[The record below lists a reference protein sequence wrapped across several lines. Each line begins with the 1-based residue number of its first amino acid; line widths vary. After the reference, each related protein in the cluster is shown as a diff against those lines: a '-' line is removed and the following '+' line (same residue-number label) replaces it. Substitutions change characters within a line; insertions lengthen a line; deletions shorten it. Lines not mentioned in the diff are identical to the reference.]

1 MSNGK
6 RYYWLKLHDDFFNS
20 KRIKKMRRM
29 AGGDTYTIIY
39 LKLQLM
45 AMKKDGVLTFSG
57 LEPTFAEELA
67 LDLDEEVDDVRM
79 TLAYLVSC
87 GLAESNGEATLFF
100 PYAVENVG
108 SEGASSARVR
118 AFRERQNTEAL
129 PEALHCNISVTE
141 RREEKEIEK
150 RDRDREEK
158 REEKTRARDP
168 FSAFVMNQD
177 DQDLTDAL
185 LTWLS
190 EMSAGGS
197 PLTPKEQ
204 GEILDKLRLEFPR
217 DEWIPAIQRST
228 EKKWR
233 SVYQRSGDRKTAKK
247 AAEKKAMTEREKYW
261 AEPVPAEETER
272 LLRKIKEM
280 ESWNGD
286 E

>member
-1 MSNGK
+1 MSGK

-57 LEPTFAEELA
+57 LEPSFAEELA

-87 GLAESNGEATLFF
+87 GLAESNGDATLFF

-108 SEGASSARVR
+108 SEGASAARVR

-141 RREEKEIEK
+141 RKRREEIEK
-150 RDRDREEK
+150 RDREEIEK
-158 REEKTRARDP
+158 REDARARDP
-168 FSAFVMNQD
+168 FSAFAMNED
-177 DQDLTDAL
+177 DQELTDAL
-185 LTWLS
+185 MTWLS
-190 EMSAGGS
+190 EMSDTGKPLS
-197 PLTPKEQ
+197 PKDQ

-217 DEWIPAIQRST
+217 AEWLPAIRRSA
-228 EKKWR
+228 ERKWR
-233 SVYQRSGDRKTAKK
+233 TVYPRKEDKK
-247 AAEKKAMTEREKYW
+247 ASKMTEQQKAW
-261 AEPVPAEETER
+261 SAPIPAEETER
-272 LLRKIKEM
+272 LIRLTKEM
-280 ESWNGD
+280 EERD

>member
-108 SEGASSARVR
+108 SEGASAARVR

-141 RREEKEIEK
+141 RRDREEKEK

-158 REEKTRARDP
+158 EKTRARDP

-177 DQDLTDAL
+177 DQDLTDAI
-185 LTWLS
+185 LTWQS
-190 EMSAGGS
+190 EMAGSGS
-197 PLTPKEQ
+197 PLSPKEQ

-233 SVYQRSGDRKTAKK
+233 SIYPRSGDRKTAKK

-280 ESWNGD
+280 EAWNETD
-286 E
+286 

>member
-1 MSNGK
+1 MSTGK

-87 GLAESNGEATLFF
+87 GLAESNGEAALFF
-100 PYAVENVG
+100 PYAVDNVG
-108 SEGASSARVR
+108 SEGASAARVR
-118 AFRERQNTEAL
+118 AFRGRQNAEAL

-141 RREEKEIEK
+141 RREEKEK
-150 RDRDREEK
+150 RDREEIEK

-168 FSAFVMNQD
+168 FSAFAMNED

-190 EMSAGGS
+190 EMADSGRPLS
-197 PLTPKEQ
+197 PKDQ

-217 DEWIPAIQRST
+217 AEWIPAIKRSA
-228 EKKWR
+228 EKRWR
-233 SVYQRSGDRKTAKK
+233 TVYPRKEDKK
-247 AAEKKAMTEREKYW
+247 AAAQKKQQDAW
-261 AEPVPAEETER
+261 SAPVPAEDTER
-272 LLRKIKEM
+272 LLRKIQEM
-280 ESWNGD
+280 EES

>member
-1 MSNGK
+1 MSGK

-57 LEPTFAEELA
+57 LEPSFAEELA
-67 LDLDEEVDDVRM
+67 LDMDEEVDDVRM

-87 GLAESNGEATLFF
+87 GLAESNGDATLFF

-108 SEGASSARVR
+108 SEGASAARVR
-118 AFRERQNTEAL
+118 AFRERQNAEAL

-141 RREEKEIEK
+141 RKRREEIEK
-150 RDRDREEK
+150 RDREEIEK
-158 REEKTRARDP
+158 REDARARDP
-168 FSAFVMNQD
+168 FSAFAMNED
-177 DQDLTDAL
+177 DQELTDAL
-185 LTWLS
+185 MTWLS
-190 EMSAGGS
+190 EMSDTGKPLS
-197 PLTPKEQ
+197 PKDQ

-217 DEWIPAIQRST
+217 AEWLPAIRRSA
-228 EKKWR
+228 ERKWR
-233 SVYQRSGDRKTAKK
+233 TVYPRKEDRKTAKQTEQQK
-247 AAEKKAMTEREKYW
+247 AWSA
-261 AEPVPAEETER
+261 PIPASETER
-272 LLRKIKEM
+272 LIRLTKEM
-280 ESWNGD
+280 EERD

>member
-108 SEGASSARVR
+108 SEGASAARVR
-118 AFRERQNTEAL
+118 AFRERQNAEAL

-141 RREEKEIEK
+141 RREEKEK
-150 RDRDREEK
+150 RDREEIEK

-168 FSAFVMNQD
+168 FSAFAMNEE

-190 EMSAGGS
+190 EMADSGRPLS
-197 PLTPKEQ
+197 PKDQ
-204 GEILDKLRLEFPR
+204 GEILDKLRMEFTR
-217 DEWIPAIQRST
+217 AEWIPAIKRS
-228 EKKWR
+228 
-233 SVYQRSGDRKTAKK
+233 
-247 AAEKKAMTEREKYW
+247 AEKRWRTVYPRKEDKKVVAQKKQKDAW
-261 AEPVPAEETER
+261 SAPVPAEETER
-272 LLRKIKEM
+272 LLRKAKEM
-280 ESWNGD
+280 EAWKD
-286 E
+286 DAE

>member
-1 MSNGK
+1 LSGK

-57 LEPTFAEELA
+57 LEPSFAEELA

-87 GLAESNGEATLFF
+87 GLAESNGDATLFF

-108 SEGASSARVR
+108 SEGASAARVR

-141 RREEKEIEK
+141 RKRREEIEK
-150 RDRDREEK
+150 RDREEIEK
-158 REEKTRARDP
+158 REDARARDP
-168 FSAFVMNQD
+168 FSAFAMNED
-177 DQDLTDAL
+177 DQELTDAL
-185 LTWLS
+185 MTWLS
-190 EMSAGGS
+190 EMSDTGKPLS
-197 PLTPKEQ
+197 PKDQ

-217 DEWIPAIQRST
+217 AEWLPAIRRSA
-228 EKKWR
+228 ERKWR
-233 SVYQRSGDRKTAKK
+233 TVYPRKEDKK
-247 AAEKKAMTEREKYW
+247 AAKMTEQQKAW
-261 AEPVPAEETER
+261 SAPIPAEETER
-272 LLRKIKEM
+272 LIRLTKEM
-280 ESWNGD
+280 EERD

>member
-87 GLAESNGEATLFF
+87 GLAESNGEASLFF

-108 SEGASSARVR
+108 SEGASAQRMRELR
-118 AFRERQNTEAL
+118 ARQNAEAL
-129 PEALHCNISVTE
+129 PEASHCDISVTE
-141 RREEKEIEK
+141 RKRREETEK
-150 RDRDREEK
+150 RDREEIEK
-158 REEKTRARDP
+158 EKTRTHARDP
-168 FSAFVMNQD
+168 FSAFAMNEE
-177 DQDLTDAL
+177 DQSLTDAL
-185 LTWLS
+185 MTWLS
-190 EMSAGGS
+190 EMSDGGS
-197 PLTPKEQ
+197 PLTVKEQ
-204 GEILDKLRLEFPR
+204 GEILDKLRSEFPR
-217 DEWIPAIQRST
+217 DEWIPAIKRSA
-228 EKKWR
+228 EKRWR
-233 SVYQRSGDRKTAKK
+233 SVFRRKEDRKTVEQKK
-247 AAEKKAMTEREKYW
+247 QRDKW
-261 AEPVPAEETER
+261 SEPVPAEDTER
-272 LLRKIKEM
+272 LLRKTREM
-280 ESWNGD
+280 EAWD
-286 E
+286 ETD

>member
-1 MSNGK
+1 MSTGK

-108 SEGASSARVR
+108 SEGASAARVR
-118 AFRERQNTEAL
+118 AFRERQNAEAL

-158 REEKTRARDP
+158 EKTRTRDP
-168 FSAFVMNQD
+168 FSAFAMNEN

-185 LTWLS
+185 MTWLS
-190 EMSAGGS
+190 EMADSGK
-197 PLTPKEQ
+197 PLSPKEQ
-204 GEILDKLRLEFPR
+204 GEILTKLRTEFPR
-217 DEWIPAIQRST
+217 AEWLPAIRRSA
-228 EKKWR
+228 ERKWR
-233 SVYQRSGDRKTAKK
+233 TVYPRKEDRKTAKLDEQQK
-247 AAEKKAMTEREKYW
+247 AW
-261 AEPVPAEETER
+261 AAPIPASETER
-272 LLRKIKEM
+272 LIRLTKEM
-280 ESWNGD
+280 EERD
-286 E
+286 ENMR

>member
-1 MSNGK
+1 MSGK

-57 LEPTFAEELA
+57 LEPSFAEELA

-87 GLAESNGEATLFF
+87 GLAESNGDATLFF

-108 SEGASSARVR
+108 SEGASAARVR

-141 RREEKEIEK
+141 RKRREEIEK
-150 RDRDREEK
+150 RDREEIEK
-158 REEKTRARDP
+158 REDARARDP
-168 FSAFVMNQD
+168 FSAFAMNED
-177 DQDLTDAL
+177 DQELTDAL
-185 LTWLS
+185 MTWLS
-190 EMSAGGS
+190 EMSDTGKPLS
-197 PLTPKEQ
+197 PKDQ

-217 DEWIPAIQRST
+217 AEWLPAIRRSA
-228 EKKWR
+228 ERKWR
-233 SVYQRSGDRKTAKK
+233 TVYPRKEDKK
-247 AAEKKAMTEREKYW
+247 AAKMTEQQKAW
-261 AEPVPAEETER
+261 SAPIPAEETER
-272 LLRKIKEM
+272 LIRLTKEM
-280 ESWNGD
+280 EERD

>member
-87 GLAESNGEATLFF
+87 GLAESNGQASLFF

-108 SEGASSARVR
+108 SEGASAARVR
-118 AFRERQNTEAL
+118 AFRERQNAEAL
-129 PEALHCNISVTE
+129 PEALHCNNSVTE
-141 RREEKEIEK
+141 RKRREEIEK
-150 RDRDREEK
+150 RDREEIEK
-158 REEKTRARDP
+158 REEKTHERDP
-168 FSAFVMNQD
+168 FSAFAMNED

-190 EMSAGGS
+190 EMADSGRPLS
-197 PLTPKEQ
+197 PKDQ
-204 GEILDKLRLEFPR
+204 GEILDKLRAEFPR
-217 DEWIPAIQRST
+217 DEWIPAIKRST
-228 EKKWR
+228 EKRWR
-233 SVYQRSGDRKTAKK
+233 SVFRRKEDRKAVEQKK
-247 AAEKKAMTEREKYW
+247 QRDKW
-261 AEPVPAEETER
+261 SEPVPAEDTER
-272 LLRKIKEM
+272 LLRKTREM
-280 ESWNGD
+280 EAWD
-286 E
+286 EAD

>member
-108 SEGASSARVR
+108 SEGASAQRMRDLR
-118 AFRERQNTEAL
+118 ARQNAAAL
-129 PEALHCNISVTE
+129 PEASQCDISVTE
-141 RREEKEIEK
+141 RKRREEKEK
-150 RDRDREEK
+150 RDREEIEK

-168 FSAFVMNQD
+168 FSAFAMNED

-190 EMSAGGS
+190 EMADSGRPLS
-197 PLTPKEQ
+197 PKDQ
-204 GEILDKLRLEFPR
+204 GEILDKLRAEFTR
-217 DEWIPAIQRST
+217 AEWIPAIKRSA
-228 EKKWR
+228 EKRWR
-233 SVYQRSGDRKTAKK
+233 TVYPRKEDKK
-247 AAEKKAMTEREKYW
+247 AVAQKKQKDKW
-261 AEPVPAEETER
+261 SEPVPAEDTER
-272 LLRKIKEM
+272 LIRLTKEM
-280 ESWNGD
+280 QDGRP
-286 E
+286 

>member
-108 SEGASSARVR
+108 SEGASAARVR
-118 AFRERQNTEAL
+118 AFRERQNAEAL

-141 RREEKEIEK
+141 RREEKEK
-150 RDRDREEK
+150 RDREEIEK
-158 REEKTRARDP
+158 REEKTRVPARDP
-168 FSAFVMNQD
+168 FSAFAMNEE

-190 EMSAGGS
+190 EMADSGRPLS
-197 PLTPKEQ
+197 PKDQ
-204 GEILDKLRLEFPR
+204 GEILDKLRTEFTR
-217 DEWIPAIQRST
+217 AEWIPAIKRSA
-228 EKKWR
+228 EKRWR
-233 SVYQRSGDRKTAKK
+233 TVYPRKEDKK
-247 AAEKKAMTEREKYW
+247 AVAQKKQKEARS
-261 AEPVPAEETER
+261 EPVPAEDTER
-272 LLRKIKEM
+272 LLRKTREM
-280 ESWNGD
+280 EAWD
-286 E
+286 ETD

>member
-1 MSNGK
+1 MSTGK

-108 SEGASSARVR
+108 SEGASAARVR
-118 AFRERQNTEAL
+118 AFRERQNAEAL

-150 RDRDREEK
+150 RDRDRE
-158 REEKTRARDP
+158 REEKEKTRTRDP

-261 AEPVPAEETER
+261 SEPVPAEDTER

-280 ESWNGD
+280 EAWD
-286 E
+286 ENN

>member
-1 MSNGK
+1 MSNK

-108 SEGASSARVR
+108 SEGASAARVR

-150 RDRDREEK
+150 RDRDREREEK
-158 REEKTRARDP
+158 EKTRARDP

-204 GEILDKLRLEFPR
+204 GEILTKLRTEFPR
-217 DEWIPAIQRST
+217 AEWLPAIRRSA
-228 EKKWR
+228 ERKWR
-233 SVYQRSGDRKTAKK
+233 TVYPRKEDRKTAKQTEQQK
-247 AAEKKAMTEREKYW
+247 AWSA
-261 AEPVPAEETER
+261 PIPASETER
-272 LLRKIKEM
+272 LIRLTKEM
-280 ESWNGD
+280 EERD